1 MGAATC
7 LLVAGT
13 LAMTLVSGLIA
24 FNGWPGLG
32 VQDVGE
38 QAALVAEVRTG
49 TGAIVTAAPLR
60 LRPPAPAPRVTPSRA
75 RRPAVVTSS
84 RSGAQRA
91 AAPTRGGPSDTGAR
105 PRPPKPVVKNP
116 APEVPEV
123 PAAAPAPGEP
133 VRDLGKA
140 LDTTVDSTGK
150 VVAEL
155 VTPTAPVLGPVV
167 QNTTDVVGNLLG
179 QVVGVVGTIVDGLG
193 QPPAGTP

>member
-24 FNGWPGLG
+24 FNGWPGLD

-38 QAALVAEVRTG
+38 QAALVAQVRTG
-49 TGAIVTAAPLR
+49 TGTVVTAAPLR
-60 LRPPAPAPRVTPSRA
+60 MRPPAPAPRVTPLRA

-84 RSGAQRA
+84 GPTSQRA
-91 AAPTRGGPSDTGAR
+91 AAPARRRPFNDDPR
-105 PRPPKPVVKNP
+105 PRPRKPPVKDP
-116 APEVPEV
+116 QPSPPEV
-123 PAAAPAPGEP
+123 PAAASAPGEP

-150 VVAEL
+150 VVAGL
-155 VTPTAPVLGPVV
+155 LTPTAPVLGTAV
-167 QNTTDVVGNLLG
+167 QNTTDVAGDVLG

-193 QPPAGTP
+193 RPPAGAP